1 MRLKPQSKGVRVVT
15 AMLAM
20 LLGACSQEGTDSAA
34 GNDTAAST
42 SAATCD
48 GQAIQAMA
56 PADTTITSARLA
68 AEPAAHCR
76 VDGYVTTTD
85 PGPNRNNFRLQLP
98 DEDLWEGRYYFIGM
112 ELLRRDRQKDA
123 IGYWKQAT
131 KSKLPKL
138 SAYRGAVFAL
148 KNSGVE
154 VR

>member
-1 MRLKPQSKGVRVVT
+1 MLFNIIFVSIGLCGSLICHPRLVIAKD
-15 AMLAM
+15 L
-20 LLGACSQEGTDSAA
+20 SQDDQEAQKAQLCEG
-34 GNDTAAST
+34 
-42 SAATCD
+42 
-48 GQAIQAMA
+48 
-56 PADTTITSARLA
+56 
-68 AEPAAHCR
+68 
-76 VDGYVTTTD
+76 
-85 PGPNRNNFRLQLP
+85 
-98 DEDLWEGRYYFIGM
+98 YYFIGM